1 MKKRS
6 KQYRWYKSPC
16 GSAAFCLAVALFFA
30 YAFGFF
36 GFTLSFQLGSVLP
49 HDSSYTGMYEG
60 VAIYEI
66 PLKFRWEQASI
77 DVTVYDFYMDNGK
90 IYSIRCYGAVT
101 NNVSVE
107 RLQSLKDT
115 RITAQFSP
123 VRIFHLG
130 YALRSLTV
138 NGQTIIAE
146 QDIRKS
152 VEGSWNVA
160 RFVLLV
166 GGGLSG
172 FILLICAVIAVIR
185 PCASAARKR
194 GARSS
199 LSGAANVRRKCCKAV
214 PARRAHRSKA
224 IRASTNSHSITSL
237 QDSEISGRR
246 SSFRKSLY
254 LC

>member
-1 MKKRS
+1 M
-6 KQYRWYKSPC
+6 C
-16 GSAAFCLAVALFFA
+16 
-30 YAFGFF
+30 
-36 GFTLSFQLGSVLP
+36 
-49 HDSSYTGMYEG
+49 EG

-66 PLKFRWEQASI
+66 PLKFRWEQASM
-77 DVTVYDFYMDNGK
+77 DVTAYDFYMDNGK

-115 RITAQFSP
+115 RITVQFSP

-172 FILLICAVIAVIR
+172 FILLICAVIAVKK
-185 PCASAARKR
+185 ALRKR
-194 GARSS
+194 
-199 LSGAANVRRKCCKAV
+199 RKK
-214 PARRAHRSKA
+214 ARRAQQL
-224 IRASTNSHSITSL
+224 IRRRQREEQTLQSSTGETSAPVEND
-237 QDSEISGRR
+237 QGIN
-246 SSFRKSLY
+246 KQP
-254 LC
+254 